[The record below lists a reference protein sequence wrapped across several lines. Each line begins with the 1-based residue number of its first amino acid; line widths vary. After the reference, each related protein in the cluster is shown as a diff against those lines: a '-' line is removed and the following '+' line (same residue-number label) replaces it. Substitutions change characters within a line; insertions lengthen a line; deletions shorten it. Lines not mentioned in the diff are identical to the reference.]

1 MAWQDTT
8 AWLCIKDFNYYYI
21 HTLYRRC
28 CSHINSSLPG
38 KCSPRSQ
45 DRLQYSGVEG
55 YFRREKSNTKYIL
68 VRIRR
73 TWYMFSSHPI
83 YYLRPSFLFLLV
95 VTQIR
100 GHIAGPSPPL
110 TTTATAYYGTCLA
123 FYREKESTLSS
134 LVDSIVPTHAVIG
147 CLLYTSPSPRDQRGS
162 RMPSSA

>member
-1 MAWQDTT
+1 MAWQTLRRGCESNILT
-8 AWLCIKDFNYYYI
+8 II
-21 HTLYRRC
+21 ITIPGTLYRR

-38 KCSPRSQ
+38 KCSPCSQ

-100 GHIAGPSPPL
+100 GHITGSFPPFPL
-110 TTTATAYYGTCLA
+110 RFVRYIFIARR
-123 FYREKESTLSS
+123 FPLSF
-134 LVDSIVPTHAVIG
+134 L
-147 CLLYTSPSPRDQRGS
+147 
-162 RMPSSA
+162 PSSTSRKSVSVSVRVL